1 MAIYKDRVKETTD
14 VTGLGNPILNG
25 AVTGYKA
32 FSTVGNGASI
42 YYAIQGRG
50 TGEFEIGLGIYNSS
64 SNTITRGGVTSS
76 SNSDALVPFSAG
88 TKDIFLTVPA
98 SQIPTAMDS
107 ATAQAGTSTT
117 AQTVSASVLQSA
129 YKLSGQNTILGESS
143 FLSNLSS
150 TYNSAYGYQSLQNV
164 TSGGLNTGMGAY
176 SLRSLT
182 TGTNNVAIGRSA
194 GLSIISGIRNTALGD
209 SALNG
214 PTGSY
219 NLGLG
224 ATSLQNLTTG
234 SGNISIGGYTAAG
247 AYSPAND
254 ISGASNNLI
263 SIGSTSVTNAY
274 IQVGWTTVSD
284 ARDKTNFNLIPHGL
298 DFVTKLNPVSYQFK
312 ETRESSDPY
321 GKVRYGFK
329 AQEILTLEG
338 ENSVII
344 DADDAD
350 KLRYNSDYLIPILVN
365 AIQELTAKVILLEA
379 KLK

>member
-1 MAIYKDRVKETTD
+1 MQHYRDVVQDRSGNVIGGAI
-14 VTGLGNPILNG
+14 VTVIDH
-25 AVTGYKA
+25 
-32 FSTVGNGASI
+32 
-42 YYAIQGRG
+42 
-50 TGEFEIGLGIYNSS
+50 SS
-64 SNTITRGGVTSS
+64 GQSAPLY
-76 SNSDALVPFSAG
+76 SDANGSIPLTSVITDTNGTFSFYVASG
-88 TKDIFLTVPA
+88 RYDITVSKNGIVLSSVSDVFITVTA
-98 SQIPTAMDS
+98 DYPTAMDS

>member
-1 MAIYKDRVKETTD
+1 MADSTISNLPANTAVDPVNDVLPIVNNGVTKKASPQGIVNSAFPQVPFTPTGGISSTTVNAAIAELD
-14 VTGLGNPILNG
+14 TE
-25 AVTGYKA
+25 KA
-32 FSTVGNGASI
+32 NTSTVNA
-42 YYAIQGRG
+42 
-50 TGEFEIGLGIYNSS
+50 
-64 SNTITRGGVTSS
+64 
-76 SNSDALVPFSAG
+76 ALALKAD
-88 TKDIFLTVPA
+88 TTAL
-98 SQIPTAMDS
+98 PTAMDS

-129 YKLSGQNTILGESS
+129 YKLSGQNTILGDSS

-254 ISGASNNLI
+254 ISSASNNLI